1 MMKVCYS
8 EMDTPAGL
16 SCRLEADGHAGYAP
30 AGQDIVCAGASTV
43 MQGLVYLLAGEE
55 NAHSEAFDE
64 PDGPRLAV
72 SVDAPCEEWVRG
84 AFELAKACFALM
96 AERYPENVRFADVS
110 RRGKESMM
118 DLQLFAA
125 EATAA
130 CGGNSEPRLG
140 QRPAEHECRSRHEV
154 DAGSRNPWGAFMLQ
168 LFAEGEAA
176 PPALSEAQTRQAVA
190 SGTMKPDEAK
200 APAAPQA
207 SAEKTVELQPE
218 KPRQELPVQRPE
230 LPPLSSFAR
239 STQAA
244 VHSLH
249 ARWAAEEAAMR
260 RSQPDFDL
268 QNELRSP
275 EMRRL
280 MQLPGMR
287 VRDAYRLAHYDENL
301 RTAAQ
306 AVEQGVV
313 ERIQQR
319 AARPTENGIRPGGAA
334 TVRPDVASMTRAQR
348 EALERRVLHGAQI
361 EL

>member
-1 MMKVCYS
+1 MMKVVYS
-8 EMDTPAGL
+8 EMDTPAGI
-16 SCRLEADGHAGYAP
+16 SCRLEAVGHAGYAP

-55 NAHSEAFDE
+55 SARSDAFDE

-72 SVDAPCEEWVRG
+72 QADAPCAEWVQG
-84 AFELAKACFALM
+84 AFELAKACFALL

-110 RRGKESMM
+110 RRGEKSMM
-118 DLQLFAA
+118 DLQLFAN
-125 EATAA
+125 E
-130 CGGNSEPRLG
+130 G
-140 QRPAEHECRSRHEV
+140 
-154 DAGSRNPWGAFMLQ
+154 
-168 LFAEGEAA
+168 GEAAPA

-190 SGTMKPDEAK
+190 SGTMKPGEA
-200 APAAPQA
+200 APAVPAAPQ
-207 SAEKTVELQPE
+207 PE
-218 KPRQELPVQRPE
+218 PEARPEPPVQRPE
-230 LPPLSSFAR
+230 LPLLSGLAR
-239 STQAA
+239 STRTA
-244 VHSLH
+244 VQGLH

-260 RSQPDFDL
+260 RSQPDFNL
-268 QNELRSP
+268 QKELRSP

-287 VRDAYRLAHYDENL
+287 VQDAYRLAHYDENL

>member
-16 SCRLEADGHAGYAP
+16 SCRLEAAGHAGYAP

-84 AFELAKACFALM
+84 AFELAKACFVLL

-118 DLQLFAA
+118 D
-125 EATAA
+125 
-130 CGGNSEPRLG
+130 
-140 QRPAEHECRSRHEV
+140 
-154 DAGSRNPWGAFMLQ
+154 LQ

-190 SGTMKPDEAK
+190 SGTMKPDKAK
-200 APAAPQA
+200 QAPAVPQA

>member
-16 SCRLEADGHAGYAP
+16 SCRLEAAGHAGYAP

-84 AFELAKACFALM
+84 AFELAKACFVLLT
-96 AERYPENVRFADVS
+96 ERYPENVRFADVS

-118 DLQLFAA
+118 D
-125 EATAA
+125 
-130 CGGNSEPRLG
+130 
-140 QRPAEHECRSRHEV
+140 
-154 DAGSRNPWGAFMLQ
+154 LQ

-200 APAAPQA
+200 VPAAPQA

>member
-16 SCRLEADGHAGYAP
+16 SCRLEAAGHAGYAP

-84 AFELAKACFALM
+84 AFELAKACFVLL

-118 DLQLFAA
+118 D
-125 EATAA
+125 
-130 CGGNSEPRLG
+130 
-140 QRPAEHECRSRHEV
+140 
-154 DAGSRNPWGAFMLQ
+154 LQ

-200 APAAPQA
+200 VPAAPQA

-260 RSQPDFDL
+260 RGQPDFDL

>member
-16 SCRLEADGHAGYAP
+16 SCRLEAAGHAGYAP

-84 AFELAKACFALM
+84 AFELAKACFVLL

-118 DLQLFAA
+118 DLQLFAS
-125 EATAA
+125 EGGDAA
-130 CGGNSEPRLG
+130 S
-140 QRPAEHECRSRHEV
+140 AV
-154 DAGSRNPWGAFMLQ
+154 
-168 LFAEGEAA
+168 
-176 PPALSEAQTRQAVA
+176 PALSEAQTRQAVA

-200 APAAPQA
+200 APAMPQA

>member
-16 SCRLEADGHAGYAP
+16 SCRLEATGHAGYAP

-84 AFELAKACFALM
+84 AFELAKACFVLL

-118 DLQLFAA
+118 D
-125 EATAA
+125 
-130 CGGNSEPRLG
+130 
-140 QRPAEHECRSRHEV
+140 
-154 DAGSRNPWGAFMLQ
+154 LQ

-200 APAAPQA
+200 VPAVPQA

>member
-16 SCRLEADGHAGYAP
+16 SCRLEAAGHAGYAP

-55 NAHSEAFDE
+55 NPHSEAFDE

-84 AFELAKACFALM
+84 AFELAKACFVLL

-118 DLQLFAA
+118 DLQLFAS
-125 EATAA
+125 EGGDAA
-130 CGGNSEPRLG
+130 S
-140 QRPAEHECRSRHEV
+140 
-154 DAGSRNPWGAFMLQ
+154 
-168 LFAEGEAA
+168 A

-200 APAAPQA
+200 VPAAPQA

-218 KPRQELPVQRPE
+218 KPRQELPVQRSE

>member
-1 MMKVCYS
+1 MMKVVYS
-8 EMDTPAGL
+8 EMDTPAGI
-16 SCRLEADGHAGYAP
+16 SCRLEAAGHAGYAP

-43 MQGLVYLLAGEE
+43 MQGLVCLLAGEE
-55 NAHSEAFDE
+55 SARSDAFDE
-64 PDGPRLAV
+64 PDGPRLVVQA
-72 SVDAPCEEWVRG
+72 DAPCAEWVQG
-84 AFELAKACFALM
+84 AFELAKACFALL

-110 RRGKESMM
+110 RRGEKSMM
-118 DLQLFAA
+118 DLQLFAN
-125 EATAA
+125 E
-130 CGGNSEPRLG
+130 GG
-140 QRPAEHECRSRHEV
+140 
-154 DAGSRNPWGAFMLQ
+154 D
-168 LFAEGEAA
+168 AA
-176 PPALSEAQTRQAVA
+176 PVAPALSEAQTRQAVA
-190 SGTMKPDEAK
+190 SGTMKPGEA
-200 APAAPQA
+200 APAVSAAPQ
-207 SAEKTVELQPE
+207 PE
-218 KPRQELPVQRPE
+218 PEARPEPPVQRPE
-230 LPPLSSFAR
+230 LPPLSGLAC
-239 STQAA
+239 STRTA
-244 VHSLH
+244 VQGLH

-260 RSQPDFDL
+260 RSQPDFNL
-268 QNELRSP
+268 QKELRSP

-287 VRDAYRLAHYDENL
+287 VQDAYRLTHYDENL